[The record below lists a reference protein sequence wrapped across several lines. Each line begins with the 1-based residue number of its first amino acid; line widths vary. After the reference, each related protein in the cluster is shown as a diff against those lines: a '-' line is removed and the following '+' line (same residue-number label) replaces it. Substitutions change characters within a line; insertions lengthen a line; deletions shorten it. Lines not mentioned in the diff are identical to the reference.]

1 MSVSE
6 ILYFAGT
13 RGRAFPGLPEALRWT
28 NTGGVVC
35 MYIDGRPWKAI
46 FKPFGPEG
54 GLATIR
60 CNSQIDF
67 AAVEF
72 QLEHG
77 LPVGDA

>member
-1 MSVSE
+1 MSE

-28 NTGGVVC
+28 RTGGVVC
-35 MYIDGRPWKAI
+35 MYIDGRPWKALYCNAS
-46 FKPFGPEG
+46 G
-54 GLATIR
+54 GMTTIR
-60 CNSQIDF
+60 CDSQLDF

-77 LPVGDA
+77 LPVG